1 MTSKLTVYI
10 DESLKRLIK
19 ETSGGRKISDI
30 VSDALESY
38 LAASLVADLAPTSEI
53 SSSELPSLS
62 EVKRKRPKA
71 PGSSAEII
79 TAQRRGRNA
88 RLSR

>member
-1 MTSKLTVYI
+1 MTVKLTVYI
-10 DESLKRLIK
+10 DESLKQTIK
-19 ETSGGRKISDI
+19 ENSGNRKISDL

-38 LAASLVADLAPTSEI
+38 VAASLIGDLNLPTKI

-71 PGSSAEII
+71 IGSSAEII
-79 TAQRRGRNA
+79 ASQRRGRNA
-88 RLSR
+88 RLS